1 MTKTRDLA
9 DLGGGFIQSG
19 TGAVQRTVESKL
31 QDMVSVK
38 DFGAVGD
45 GVTDDTA
52 AIQAAID
59 SRAVIN
65 AGGAVYFPNGNYVV
79 SSTINLTATGTLLI
93 GETKSMARLYP
104 NHTNGPVLRITRGS
118 CQVKDLQIISVG
130 DRLNAP
136 TDNIN
141 CGIRVESEDEPDS
154 PALRTKDTHFSDLTI
169 RSQPSHGIVIIGPA
183 FTGTLDRVF
192 MSACGGHGIVFDR
205 GLITGRTN
213 LIDGPI
219 SGICNLNNCAIFNM
233 GGHSVCI
240 GNPADNY
247 ATQALRVVVN
257 NIESG
262 NCATDASVRY
272 QDANVYI
279 QGHHNEIRTCVF
291 NQSALNAGIFVAG
304 RNNYIYNNR
313 FIDCTHSVVVDS
325 HTSLSTNNIFI
336 RGIGTLGINQNPT
349 VLVQSTLGGIEPFG
363 VIVDDYYPGNSP
375 LLLTGTGMDPGS
387 GVNRVP
393 GSTVNSSSNGVV
405 MKATDTIVNNSITY
419 VQDNELYF
427 YTKGGKK
434 YLFEIGLMVSSATT
448 TPNVRFRLNGLELN
462 GLLYSPYGGVIVDT
476 TASLAVRVISADLTP
491 PDRYNLG
498 ASPERRMHSFIG
510 TVSPVNDGYVAV
522 EIAQVTATAEDTK
535 LLAGF
540 SYLKWQEVA

>member
-9 DLGGGFIQSG
+9 DLGGGFIQAG

-31 QDMVSVK
+31 QDIINVK

-65 AGGAVYFPNGNYVV
+65 AGGTVYFPNGRYVV
-79 SSTINLTATGTLLI
+79 SSTINLTANGILLK
-93 GETKSMARLYP
+93 GESKSMARFWA
-104 NHTNGPVLRITRGS
+104 NHTNGAVIRITRGS

-130 DRLNAP
+130 NRLTAP
-136 TDNIN
+136 TYTIN
-141 CGIRVESEDEPDS
+141 CGIRVESEDAPDS
-154 PALRTKDTHFSDLTI
+154 TQLRTKDTHFSDLFI
-169 RSQPSHGIVIIGPA
+169 YSQPSHAIVIIGPA

-213 LIDGPI
+213 LVDGPI

-233 GGHSVCI
+233 GGHSVCL
-240 GNPADNY
+240 GNPSDNY
-247 ATQALRVVVN
+247 TTQALRVIVN

-313 FIDCTHSVVVDS
+313 FIDCTHSVIVDS
-325 HTSLSTNNIFI
+325 HPSLSTTNIFI
-336 RGIGTLGINQNPT
+336 RGLATLGISQNPP
-349 VLVQSTLGGIEPFG
+349 VLVQSTLGGIEPSG

-375 LLLTGTGMDPGS
+375 LLLTGTGMDPGA
-387 GVNRVP
+387 GINRVP
-393 GSTVNSSSNGVV
+393 GSSVNSSSNGVV
-405 MKATDTIVNNSITY
+405 MKATDTIVNNSTTY

-434 YLFEIGLMVSSATT
+434 YLFEIGLMVSSTTT
-448 TPNVRFRLNGLELN
+448 TPNVRFRLDGSQLN
-462 GLLYSPYGGVIVDT
+462 GLLYSPYGGVIFDT
-476 TASLAVRVISADLTP
+476 TGSLASRVISADLATP
-491 PDRYNLG
+491 NQYNLG

-510 TVSPVNDGYVAV
+510 TVSPLNDGYVAV
-522 EIAQVTATAEDTK
+522 KIAQVTATAEDTK